1 VQVHDRFGAHV
12 ACKSLLFVTDIEYSH
27 FVAGNKFV
35 DVLDQ
40 ETNHASNIGLGLWC
54 LTPLSTIF
62 QLYRGCTS
70 NINNYMELA
79 H

>member
-1 VQVHDRFGAHV
+1 MQ
-12 ACKSLLFVTDIEYSH
+12 SLLFVTDIEYSH
-27 FVAGNKFV
+27 FVADNKFV

-40 ETNHASNIGLGLWC
+40 ETNQASNIALGLWC

-62 QLYRGCTS
+62 QFYRGGTS
-70 NINNYMELA
+70 NINNYIKLA